1 MKYSILVHE
10 FSFNKIKNGTRK
22 IGVHLFDKQAQQI
35 KLHDVLEMHNSANG
49 EILNC
54 EVTGIAIFDNFSDLI
69 DALTPQALGY
79 DNKNEVMIRLARVYP
94 EKMQKAMNAVG
105 FFTRPL
111 VEKVNIKYR
120 PEMER

>member
-1 MKYSILVHE
+1 MKYSIQVHE

-35 KLHDVLEMHNSANG
+35 KLHDVLEMHNSSNG

-54 EVTGIAIFDNFSDLI
+54 EVMGIAIFDNFSDLV

-79 DNKNEVMIRLARVYP
+79 DNKKEVMIRLARVYP

>member
-1 MKYSILVHE
+1 MKYSIQVHE

-35 KLHDVLEMHNSANG
+35 KLHDVLEMHNSSNE

-54 EVTGIAIFDNFSDLI
+54 EVMGIAIFDNFSDLV

-79 DNKNEVMIRLARVYP
+79 DNKKEVMIRLARVYP